1 MGWLSYIILAT
12 ASILVTA
19 WLARRALAG
28 PFIFKTRLHPL
39 GGFWVFDLQM
49 AFGLWSTGRTARQ
62 EISIYVTSKTCFP
75 SPGAT
80 GGKISADAPLSKV
93 EAPRG
98 GGARELGART
108 LNGNQIQSRSEDWRM
123 PVRAVINRINSNSS
137 V

>member
-19 WLARRALAG
+19 WLASRALVG
-28 PFIFKTRLHPL
+28 PFTFKTRLHPF

-49 AFGLWSTGRTARQ
+49 ALGIWATGRTARR
-62 EISIYVTSKTCFP
+62 EISIYVTSKTCLP
-75 SPGAT
+75 APGAT
-80 GGKISADAPLSKV
+80 GGKLGADAPLSKV

-108 LNGNQIQSRSEDWRM
+108 PNGNRIQSRSEDWRM
-123 PVRAVINRINSNSS
+123 PVRAVISRINSNSS

>member
-19 WLARRALAG
+19 WLARRALVG
-28 PFIFKTRLHPL
+28 PFIFKTRLHPF

-49 AFGLWSTGRTARQ
+49 AFGFWATGRTARQ
-62 EISIYVTSKTCFP
+62 EISIYITSKTCLP

-80 GGKISADAPLSKV
+80 SGKIAADAPRSKV

-108 LNGNQIQSRSEDWRM
+108 LSGNQIQSRSEDCRM
-123 PVRAVINRINSNSS
+123 PVRAVISRINSNSS